1 MPKNKPHWHLSFD
14 IDPQPV
20 MGLDGRVTRKAT
32 AIAKRGD
39 VAFMAELELENWAED
54 ITAFFEQAKSVFFEA
69 DTRGLPV
76 FPEMK
81 ADDPPQKEPE
91 PDPDPEDETPSEED
105 APQPVTN
112 GALPHDDDGPY
123 QITFYPAES

>member
-1 MPKNKPHWHLSFD
+1 MSKNKPHWHISFD

-20 MGLDGRVTRKAT
+20 MTLDGRVTRKAT

-39 VAFMAELELENWAED
+39 VAYMAELELENWAED
-54 ITAFFEQAKSVFFEA
+54 MAAFFEQAKSVFFEA

-76 FPEMK
+76 FPEME
-81 ADDPPQKEPE
+81 ADDPPQQEPE
-91 PDPDPEDETPSEED
+91 AEPQDDTPPEEEKPD
-105 APQPVTN
+105 PVTN
-112 GALPHDDDGPY
+112 GKLAHDDDGPY

>member
-1 MPKNKPHWHLSFD
+1 MAKHKPHWHLSFD

-39 VAFMAELELENWAED
+39 VAFMAELELENWAD
-54 ITAFFEQAKSVFFEA
+54 DMAAFFEQAKSVFFEA

-76 FPEMK
+76 FPEMEDENPSK
-81 ADDPPQKEPE
+81 PE
-91 PDPDPEDETPSEED
+91 PAPEPQDDVPPEED
-105 APQPVTN
+105 KAQPVTN
-112 GALPHDDDGPY
+112 GKLAHDDDGPY
-123 QITFYPAES
+123 QITFYPAEG